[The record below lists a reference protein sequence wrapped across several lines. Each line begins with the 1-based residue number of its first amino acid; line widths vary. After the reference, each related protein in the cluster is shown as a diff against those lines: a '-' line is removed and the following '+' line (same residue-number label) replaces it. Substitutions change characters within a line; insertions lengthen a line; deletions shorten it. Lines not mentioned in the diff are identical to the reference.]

1 VLIAR
6 FDAPARLFAHRLASA
21 LTMERDSA
29 DMLDAFADAARS
41 QELKH
46 LLREH
51 EGETGRQIFRIERAF
66 AMLGIPPEDQPCPPI
81 EAIDAEAR
89 AQIKRADDA
98 LVDDVILAA
107 ATAAAHHEI
116 AAYDWLIA
124 QADGLGARA
133 VAALLRASRAE
144 ERWAL
149 AEIRRRITVKA
160 HVPVRPLIARSATR
174 RVLKR

>member
-29 DMLDAFADAARS
+29 DMLDAFAHPARS

-46 LLREH
+46 FLREH
-51 EGETGRQIFRIERAF
+51 EGETGRQIVRIERAF
-66 AMLGIPPEDQPCPPI
+66 AMLGIPLEDQPCPPI
-81 EAIDAEAR
+81 EAIDREAR
-89 AQIKRADDA
+89 ALVKRADDA

-107 ATAAAHHEI
+107 AGAAAHHEI

-124 QADGLGARA
+124 QADGVGARA
-133 VAALLRASRAE
+133 VAALLRTSGAQ
-144 ERWAL
+144 ERRAL

-160 HVPVRPLIARSATR
+160 HVPVRRLMAGSATR
-174 RVLKR
+174 RVIER